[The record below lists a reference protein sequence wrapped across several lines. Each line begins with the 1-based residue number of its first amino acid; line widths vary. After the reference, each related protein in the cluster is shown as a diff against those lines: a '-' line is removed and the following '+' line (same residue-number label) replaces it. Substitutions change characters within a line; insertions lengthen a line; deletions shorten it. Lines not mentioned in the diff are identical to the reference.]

1 MKRNGQKIVKRWGVV
16 ILLLLGV
23 AQVAEVKERR
33 KTRTPDVKKS
43 EQSEPIK
50 GEWAEG
56 KVVKVSDGDTVHV
69 LQSENKLLKIRLYGI
84 DAPEKKQPYGQ
95 KCREELAQR
104 VAGNTV
110 KVWLREQDRYGRW
123 IGKVT
128 YSSKGEWKDVGLDLL
143 QIGCAWHYKAFEK
156 RQTVDDRK
164 SYAQAESVGRS
175 RQLGLWKEREQ
186 TAPWEFRKASRVV
199 R

>member
-1 MKRNGQKIVKRWGVV
+1 MKRNNQNTVKRWGVV

-33 KTRTPDVKKS
+33 KTRVSSTKQSELS
-43 EQSEPIK
+43 EQIK

-69 LQSENKLLKIRLYGI
+69 LQHEKTLLKIRLYGI

-104 VAGNTV
+104 VAGHSV

-164 SYAQAESVGRS
+164 SYAQAESLGRS
-175 RQLGLWKEREQ
+175 RQLGLWKERSQ
-186 TAPWEFRKASRVV
+186 VAPWDFRKESRSAH
-199 R
+199 